1 MAGRTSEAAPTRLS
15 AAAPEQRV
23 LWIDVPDET
32 AGLHL
37 IERLRF
43 VHAELAP
50 ARGDECC
57 RVAVEL
63 REQLTDDVVSRV
75 LDFVRAWAMANG
87 VEAAQ
92 LELDQRV
99 YVVPA

>member
-1 MAGRTSEAAPTRLS
+1 MAGRTSEAAATRLS
-15 AAAPEQRV
+15 AAAPERRA

-32 AGLHL
+32 AGLDL

-50 ARGDECC
+50 ARGNECC

-63 REQLTDDVVSRV
+63 REQPADDVVSRV
-75 LDFVRAWAMANG
+75 LDVVPAWARANG
-87 VEAAQ
+87 VEAAR

-99 YVVPA
+99 YVVRP